1 MAIRTD
7 GRTDTDL
14 RTLVLTPGWL
24 PQAEGSCLVE
34 LGDTRVIAAASVSDG
49 VPKWLAGKGTGWV
62 TAEYGMLPRATNTRN
77 RRPANATQQS
87 GRTMEIQRLI
97 GRALRSVTDLSLLGE
112 RTVTIDCDVIVADG
126 GTRTASII
134 GAAVALHTAG
144 TFCTSRGLTQEHPM
158 RELVAAISVG
168 IHGKRVLVDLNY
180 EEDSGAD
187 VDMNIVMTESGG
199 LVEIQGT
206 AEKAVFDRVALDS
219 MTDAASDAIR
229 TIVSIQKN
237 TLGIT

>member
-1 MAIRTD
+1 
-7 GRTDTDL
+7 
-14 RTLVLTPGWL
+14 
-24 PQAEGSCLVE
+24 
-34 LGDTRVIAAASVSDG
+34 
-49 VPKWLAGKGTGWV
+49 
-62 TAEYGMLPRATNTRN
+62 
-77 RRPANATQQS
+77 
-87 GRTMEIQRLI
+87 
-97 GRALRSVTDLSLLGE
+97 
-112 RTVTIDCDVIVADG
+112 
-126 GTRTASII
+126 
-134 GAAVALHTAG
+134 
-144 TFCTSRGLTQEHPM
+144 M